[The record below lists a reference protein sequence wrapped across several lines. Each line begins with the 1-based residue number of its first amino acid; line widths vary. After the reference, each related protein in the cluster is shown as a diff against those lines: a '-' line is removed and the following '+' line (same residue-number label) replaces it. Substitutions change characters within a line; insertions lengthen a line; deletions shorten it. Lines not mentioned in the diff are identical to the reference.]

1 MEVHH
6 HSHTA
11 RKKFLHYFWEF
22 LMLFLAVFC
31 GFLAEYQL
39 EHKIEKEKEKQYIT
53 SLVQDLAY
61 DTMKYDQTIKRL
73 NKKFPSYDSA
83 LHFLNNPGVYNNH
96 FPFRFYIKTNTE
108 HIYIPIAPTI
118 QQLKNSG
125 NLRLIRKKLVLDSIL
140 IYHSNITG
148 LLQNQS
154 DYVLEYNKRL
164 IRDQEKAVD
173 FSGLNQYLNDI
184 VSGQVND
191 DRSEYDLSLFSNDKQ
206 KLKELSNLFI
216 GTKAS
221 ELFYINV
228 LGTMKEQATALILFV
243 KKEYRLK

>member
-6 HSHTA
+6 HAHTA

-39 EHKIEKEKEKQYIT
+39 EHKIEKEKEKEYII
-53 SLVQDLAY
+53 SLVRDLAY
-61 DTMKYDQTIKRL
+61 DTMKYDQAIARL
-73 NKKFPSYDSA
+73 NKKFPFYDSA
-83 LHFLNNPGVYNNH
+83 LHFLNNPGIYNNR
-96 FPFRFYIKTNTE
+96 FPFRFYIKTNIE
-108 HIYIPIAPTI
+108 HTYIPIAPTI

-125 NLRLIRKKLVLDSIL
+125 NLRLIRKKRVLDSIL

-148 LLQNQS
+148 LLQHQT

-164 IRDQEKAVD
+164 IRDQEKIVD
-173 FSGLNQYLNDI
+173 FAGLNQYLNGI
-184 VSGQVND
+184 VSGELND
-191 DRSEYDLSLFSNDKQ
+191 DRSEYDIPLFSDDKD
-206 KLKELSNLFI
+206 KLKELANLFI

-221 ELFYINV
+221 ELFYINF
-228 LGTMKEQATALILFV
+228 LGTMKEEATALMLFV

>member
-6 HSHTA
+6 HAHTA
-11 RKKFLHYFWEF
+11 RKKILHYFWEF

-31 GFLAEYQL
+31 GFMAEYQL
-39 EHKIEKEKEKQYIT
+39 EHKIEKEKEKQYIN

-61 DTMKYDQTIKRL
+61 DTTQYQRTITRL
-73 NKKFPSYDSA
+73 NKKFPFYDSA
-83 LHFLNNPGVYNNH
+83 LHFLAHPVIYHDN
-96 FPFRFYIKTNTE
+96 FPFRFYIKTNIE

-148 LLQNQS
+148 MLQNQT

-164 IRDQEKAVD
+164 VLDQEKVVD
-173 FSGLNQYLNDI
+173 FSGLNQYLNGI
-184 VSGQVND
+184 VSGELSD
-191 DRSEYDLSLFSNDKQ
+191 DDSAYALSLLTNDKD
-206 KLKELSNLFI
+206 KLKVLSNLFI
-216 GTKAS
+216 GTKGS
-221 ELFYINV
+221 EMFYINI
-228 LGTMKEQATALILFV
+228 LGIMKGNATALMLFI
-243 KKEYRLK
+243 KKEYHLK